1 MKRTFLTI
9 GLLMAAVTSNF
20 AAEHGHEAWD
30 ISKIDTSKLPPA
42 SDQKGVT
49 YEKDIAPLMKAS
61 CVRCH
66 GSERPKAH
74 LRLDSKEGILKGGED
89 KVVVA
94 GDSAK
99 SLIVAA
105 AAQVN
110 DEIAMPP
117 KHKNRRPGGSTA
129 GGAGQSGQNAQA
141 HPNGQGGSGGRNF
154 TPPKPLTKD
163 QVGLLRAWIDQG
175 AK

>member
-1 MKRTFLTI
+1 MKRIFLTV
-9 GLLMAAVTSNF
+9 GLFVAAVTSNF
-20 AAEHGHEAWD
+20 AADHEAWD

-42 SDQKGVT
+42 SDQKDVT
-49 YEKDIAPLMKAS
+49 YEKDIAPLLKAS

-94 GDSAK
+94 GNSAK

-110 DEIAMPP
+110 DDVAMPP
-117 KHKNRRPGGSTA
+117 KHKNRGPGGPG

-141 HPNGQGGSGGRNF
+141 RPNGPGGPGGHNF